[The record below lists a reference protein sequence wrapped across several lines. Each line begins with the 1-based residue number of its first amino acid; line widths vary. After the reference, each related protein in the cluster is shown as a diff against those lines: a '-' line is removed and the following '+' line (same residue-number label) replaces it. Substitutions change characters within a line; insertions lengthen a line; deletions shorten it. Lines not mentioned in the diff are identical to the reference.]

1 MLKWAGGGGV
11 RYQSRIFCENKFYNS
26 VGSSKKHL
34 PFFGFTLVELL
45 VVIAIIGLLIALLLP
60 AVQAAREA
68 ARRMQCSNNLKQF
81 GLAIHNFLDT
91 QNGLPPA
98 AAGEPR
104 NDTNDGYYGPS
115 FFVLLFP
122 YMEQQPLYD
131 TLCSFDTT
139 SGNIAGFNYNRSWWD
154 GLPTSNP
161 GLQGQLGSVSVFR
174 CPTRRSGGGPCLV
187 RSSSTDFNS
196 GPACDYAIPVYL
208 LGDAWWEWHSIKN
221 GSNSYDNPVNYR
233 GPIRIAS
240 YTSNTDR
247 RTWIPRD
254 GIAYWS
260 DGTTNQ
266 IVLGEKHI
274 PRNRLGNGSI
284 NVDTQ
289 VIAISSDSR
298 WSIGRGWQRDSGNG
312 ATGGPKPIAR
322 GPNDY
327 TADTDGPQNSYAFG
341 SWHPGTCLFL
351 LGDGSTQNISTT
363 IPTNI
368 LQAFV
373 QVDDGVAAS
382 LP

>member
-1 MLKWAGGGGV
+1 
-11 RYQSRIFCENKFYNS
+11 
-26 VGSSKKHL
+26 
-34 PFFGFTLVELL
+34 

-104 NDTNDGYYGPS
+104 NDANDGYYGPS

-131 TLCSFDTT
+131 ALCSFDTT
-139 SGNIAGFNYNRSWWD
+139 SGNIAGFSYNQSWWN
-154 GLPTSNP
+154 GLPTSRP
-161 GLQGQLGSVSVFR
+161 GLQEQLGSVSIFR
-174 CPTRRSGGGPCLV
+174 CPTRRSGGGTCLV
-187 RSSSTDFNS
+187 KSSSTDFTA
-196 GPACDYAIPVYL
+196 GPACDYAFSVYI
-208 LGDAWWEWHSIKN
+208 LGDAWWVWNNIKYI
-221 GSNSYDNPVNYR
+221 SNPAHTYRFPENYR
-233 GPIRIAS
+233 GPIRVAN

-254 GIAYWS
+254 GIAWWS

-274 PRNRLGNGSI
+274 PRNRLGNGTASA
-284 NVDTQ
+284 DTQ
-289 VIAISSDSR
+289 ILTVSDQSR
-298 WSIGRGWQRDSGNG
+298 LSIGRGWGRDSGSG

-327 TADTDGPQNSYAFG
+327 TADADTPQNRYAFG

-351 LGDGSTQNISTT
+351 LGDGSTQNISVTV
-363 IPTNI
+363 PTNI
-368 LQAFV
+368 LHAFV
-373 QVDDGVAAS
+373 QVDDGAAAS

>member
-1 MLKWAGGGGV
+1 
-11 RYQSRIFCENKFYNS
+11 
-26 VGSSKKHL
+26 
-34 PFFGFTLVELL
+34 
-45 VVIAIIGLLIALLLP
+45 VVIAIIGVLIALLLP
-60 AVQAAREA
+60 AVQAARES

-104 NDTNDGYYGPS
+104 NNTNDGCYGPS
-115 FFVLLFP
+115 FFTLLFP

-131 TLCSFDTT
+131 ALCSFDTT
-139 SGNIAGFNYNRSWWD
+139 SGNIAGFNYDKAWWD
-154 GLPTSNP
+154 GLPTSKP
-161 GLQGQLGSVSVFR
+161 GLQGQLGSVSIFR
-174 CPTRRSGGGPCLV
+174 CPTRRSGGGPCLNK
-187 RSSSTDFNS
+187 STSTTEFNS
-196 GPACDYAIPVYL
+196 GPACDYAIPIYL
-208 LGDAWWEWHSIKN
+208 LGNAWWEWPSIKY
-221 GSNSYDNPVNYR
+221 GGYSYDIPANYR
-233 GPIRIAS
+233 GPIRVAEYI
-240 YTSNTDR
+240 SNTDR
-247 RTWIPRD
+247 RSWIPRD
-254 GIAYWS
+254 GMAYWS

-274 PRNRLGNGSI
+274 PRNRLGNG
-284 NVDTQ
+284 NLADNQ
-289 VIAISSDSR
+289 VIAVGTETR
-298 WSIGRGWQRDSGNG
+298 ASIGRGWQRDSGNG

-327 TADTDGPQNSYAFG
+327 TADADNPQNRYAFG

-351 LGDGSTQNISTT
+351 LGDGSTQNISVT

-368 LQAFV
+368 LHAFI